1 MTEDVIHMASTDARI
16 RQEARLFDEEI
27 NAAKRRRLERLRRL
41 LDDELYNM
49 FLRCDAS
56 DPTITYRNR
65 KERAAP
71 WLHGKTFDQT
81 YRDWAERSKRVRTRE
96 RIEALLKL
104 CGGDKTLL
112 LNEYT
117 RTLNRLFPIPGTAF
131 QWAPKLIQSESGR
144 VTVLHKWA
152 RIKKEIL
159 EDEEE

>member
-1 MTEDVIHMASTDARI
+1 MASTDARI
-16 RQEARLFDEEI
+16 RQEARLYEDEV

-49 FLRCDAS
+49 RGRCEAS
-56 DPTITYRNR
+56 DPTTTYRNL

-112 LNEYT
+112 LAEYT
-117 RTLNRLFPIPGTAF
+117 RTLNRLFPIPGEAF
-131 QWAPKLIQSESGR
+131 KWSPQLIQSESGR
-144 VTVLHKWA
+144 VTVVHKWA